1 MKELRQPTKC
11 RERHVTVTIKPRYR
25 VLALKT
31 RPALFLHLV
40 IVSYL
45 STNHGPPLNLLFPHF
60 RRNCIHPIRFLH
72 LVMDSEDA
80 HMTSPSDDEQ
90 FEDWP
95 ATSSAPTT
103 PSRRGGVSVA
113 SSDYEPDYDEDYA
126 LPEPDAGEPSQ
137 GFATQTAFDAYFLHA
152 SKPTRTSTNVFSQLI
167 PPLTPEE
174 HAAALARVHEREQRR
189 VLWRD
194 AGARRTWF
202 RRIRMELS
210 EGFNVLL
217 YGCGS
222 KREFLN
228 AFAEDLSRRGN
239 HVVVANGFNPS
250 FAFKDLL
257 LAIEQIPGVLDQPSA
272 SGEAGAGGGGQEA
285 QTQRIHAFFSSR
297 DSPRLYL
304 VAHNIDGNTF
314 RAPKNRAAL
323 ALLALAPHI
332 HVVASV
338 DHVAAPTRW
347 SLAEIFARKPD
358 PLSGTSAPAE
368 DGGVVPRRG
377 FAWLWHDLTTLAPY
391 DFELAYADPTALAGV
406 AALRGTRAPT
416 ASAAAL
422 AAAGGAGVGQAAI
435 VTETAARHVLA
446 SVTVKAKKLFV
457 LLGTKQLEVMDAPP
471 ADKGKKGA
479 EADAD
484 ADKEKEKEGAYDYDR
499 LFAAAR
505 DNFVATNDTALR
517 ALLGEFRDHGLVVTV
532 TSGAEAMWI
541 PMRMEALLKIVGE
554 LKAEGH

>member
-1 MKELRQPTKC
+1 MASP
-11 RERHVTVTIKPRYR
+11 
-25 VLALKT
+25 
-31 RPALFLHLV
+31 
-40 IVSYL
+40 
-45 STNHGPPLNLLFPHF
+45 
-60 RRNCIHPIRFLH
+60 
-72 LVMDSEDA
+72 SED
-80 HMTSPSDDEQ
+80 EQ
-90 FEDWP
+90 LEDWP

-103 PSRRGGVSVA
+103 PSRRGG
-113 SSDYEPDYDEDYA
+113 
-126 LPEPDAGEPSQ
+126 
-137 GFATQTAFDAYFLHA
+137 TAFDAYFLHA
-152 SKPTRTSTNVFSQLI
+152 SKPARTSANVFSHLV

-174 HAAALARVHEREQRR
+174 HAAALEKEKGRGRGR
-189 VLWRD
+189 VLWKD

-202 RRIRMELS
+202 RRIRMELG

-222 KREFLN
+222 KQ
-228 AFAEDLSRRGN
+228 GN

-257 LAIEQIPGVLDQPSA
+257 AAIEQIPGVLGHPSSSA
-272 SGEAGAGGGGQEA
+272 DSGGGAGGGGQEA

-297 DSPRLYL
+297 DAPHLYL
-304 VAHNIDGNTF
+304 VAHNIDGNAF
-314 RAPKNRAAL
+314 HAPKNRAAL
-323 ALLALAPHI
+323 ALLALTPHI
-332 HVVASV
+332 HVVASI

-347 SLAEIFARKPD
+347 SLAEVFARKPD
-358 PLSGTSAPAE
+358 PLSPPAAAPAAPSSSKAKSTAKSSQTE
-368 DGGVVPRRG
+368 GSGGGIVPRRG

-422 AAAGGAGVGQAAI
+422 AAAGGGGGGGQATV

-471 ADKGKKGA
+471 ADKSKKA
-479 EADAD
+479 ADR
-484 ADKEKEKEGAYDYDR
+484 DKGDGGEGQQHGEKEKEGAYDYDR

-532 TSGAEAMWI
+532 TTAAAGAEAMWI
-541 PMRMEALLKIVGE
+541 PMRREALLKIVGE